1 MQHSTERP
9 PVKPLP
15 SFEVGR
21 DTPTQIYDTTAN
33 NITETES
40 DDIYRGSPPAP
51 HSPNSDDD
59 DSSSTSSSSSWSL
72 FNGRLGA
79 FTNLVSTLEQAISG
93 WRGNSSSTSSTS
105 SRSSIATVTRS
116 QLSRRRKRRGSTS
129 YLKRQHSERDFSAR
143 ISLIKARE
151 ESRIVPRQ
159 FSLYLAPSLRSAGD
173 TLHQKS
179 REVNSPYSQ
188 KVLWTSSLDPVLS
201 QLDAVL
207 KKTTKTRRN
216 RKDLASSRNS
226 PEINGEP
233 HQHLMLPENLK
244 APSRAASFTDLA
256 ALRKSKKGKARD
268 VAEVVSDAEKYVPAH
283 NPWFLDVASP
293 TSDDMRAI
301 GKASRHLLLHLH
313 PLTLEDILQQDPREK
328 LERFPK
334 LGYYFIS
341 FRAIE
346 SRTPGTKFEHQLD
359 FVSDTGGDEGLLME
373 SNVYL
378 VVFNEGVCS
387 FHFMDASEH
396 IDRVRNRIISLEKT
410 INMSSAWIAHS
421 LLDSIVDSFFPF
433 TDEIEKEVMAM
444 EQLVYPSDNTAAT
457 FDIPAKSNNIVPEK
471 VFSEEEPLPALSEKN
486 LLKFESSSTGTRT
499 HFALPRPPL
508 PLLYRRFLRYI
519 RYFWRPTPSN
529 EKSAPSPTMI
539 TLRRMARTRRLVTSL
554 TRLLATKSDVV
565 AQIRKRLLTGSG
577 NGNASNSEEE
587 VAMYMGDVQDHILSL
602 QHSLAHYE
610 RMLSQSHPT
619 YLQQLRTHVSLTK
632 SGADKALVYLTTVSM
647 AVLCLQT
654 VIGMFSQNVNVPASQ
669 DSFHVFGIIISV
681 ECVVLTVYLGVV
693 RRWWLN
699 AKKRRGKALG

>member
-1 MQHSTERP
+1 MQHSPERP

-15 SFEVGR
+15 SFQDGR
-21 DTPTQIYDTTAN
+21 DTPSQIHDTIGN
-33 NITETES
+33 NIPETES
-40 DDIYRGSPPAP
+40 DDIYRGSHP
-51 HSPNSDDD
+51 HSRHSYSPDSEDE
-59 DSSSTSSSSSWSL
+59 SSSSSSSSSWSL

-93 WRGNSSSTSSTS
+93 WRGNSSSTSSS
-105 SRSSIATVTRS
+105 SSHPSLATVTRS
-116 QLSRRRKRRGSTS
+116 QLSRRRKRRASTLD
-129 YLKRQHSERDFSAR
+129 LKHQQSEKDFTAR

-159 FSLYLAPSLRSAGD
+159 FSLYLAPALRSAGE
-173 TLHQKS
+173 TLHQ
-179 REVNSPYSQ
+179 RPGGVDDYPQ
-188 KVLWTSSLDPVLS
+188 RVLLTSSLDSVLS
-201 QLDAVL
+201 QLDAAL

-216 RKDLASSRNS
+216 RKDLTPSRNS
-226 PEINGEP
+226 PGITADT

-268 VAEVVSDAEKYVPAH
+268 AIEVLPETEKFVHAY

-293 TSDDMRAI
+293 TSEDMRAI
-301 GKASRHLLLHLH
+301 GKLLHLH

-346 SRTPGTKFEHQLD
+346 SRTIGTKIGRHID
-359 FVSDTGGDEGLLME
+359 FGTDTGGDEGPFLE

-387 FHFMDASEH
+387 FHFTDASEH

-433 TDEIEKEVMAM
+433 SDEIEKEVMAM
-444 EQLVYPSDNTAAT
+444 EQLVYPSGTTTTVSDV
-457 FDIPAKSNNIVPEK
+457 PARSESVLPEK
-471 VFSEEEPLPALSEKN
+471 VALAKEALPALNEKN
-486 LLKFESSSTGTRT
+486 LLKLEGTFSGTRT
-499 HFALPRPPL
+499 HFALSRPPL
-508 PLLYRRFLRYI
+508 PLLYRRFLRYT
-519 RYFWRPTPSN
+519 RSLWQPSPSN
-529 EKSAPSPTMI
+529 ERSIPSSTMI
-539 TLRRMARTRRLVTSL
+539 TLRRMARIRRLVTSL
-554 TRLLATKSDVV
+554 TRLLAAKSEVV

-577 NGNASNSEEE
+577 NGISVNNDEAE

-610 RMLSQSHPT
+610 RMLGQSHPT

-654 VIGMFSQNVNVPASQ
+654 VIGMFSQNVNVPASP
-669 DSFHVFGIIISV
+669 DSFHVFGIVVSV

-699 AKKRRGKALG
+699 AKKLKGKALG

>member
-1 MQHSTERP
+1 MQHSPERP

-15 SFEVGR
+15 SFEDGR
-21 DTPTQIYDTTAN
+21 DTPSQIHDTIGN
-33 NITETES
+33 NIPETES
-40 DDIYRGSPPAP
+40 DDIYRGSHP
-51 HSPNSDDD
+51 HSPHSYSPDSEDE
-59 DSSSTSSSSSWSL
+59 SSSSSSSSSWSL

-93 WRGNSSSTSSTS
+93 WRGNSSSTSSS
-105 SRSSIATVTRS
+105 SSHPSLATVTRS
-116 QLSRRRKRRGSTS
+116 QLSRRRKRRASTLD
-129 YLKRQHSERDFSAR
+129 LKHQQSERDFTAR

-159 FSLYLAPSLRSAGD
+159 FSLYLAPALRSAGEA
-173 TLHQKS
+173 LLQKPGGVDDHPQ
-179 REVNSPYSQ
+179 R
-188 KVLWTSSLDPVLS
+188 VLLTSSLDSVLS
-201 QLDAVL
+201 QLDAAL

-216 RKDLASSRNS
+216 RKDLTPSRNF
-226 PEINGEP
+226 PGITADT

-256 ALRKSKKGKARD
+256 ALRKSKKGKTREAI
-268 VAEVVSDAEKYVPAH
+268 EVLSETEKFVHAY

-293 TSDDMRAI
+293 TSEDMRAI
-301 GKASRHLLLHLH
+301 GKLLHLH

-346 SRTPGTKFEHQLD
+346 SRTMGTKIERQID
-359 FVSDTGGDEGLLME
+359 FGTDTGGDEGPFLE

-387 FHFMDASEH
+387 FHFTDASEH

-433 TDEIEKEVMAM
+433 SDEIEKEVMAM
-444 EQLVYPSDNTAAT
+444 EQLVYPSGTTTTAS
-457 FDIPAKSNNIVPEK
+457 DVPARSEFVLPEK
-471 VFSEEEPLPALSEKN
+471 VVPAKEPLPALNEKN
-486 LLKFESSSTGTRT
+486 LLRLEGTFSGTRT

-519 RYFWRPTPSN
+519 RSLWQPSLSN
-529 EKSAPSPTMI
+529 EKSIPSSTMI
-539 TLRRMARTRRLVTSL
+539 TLRRMARIRRLVTSL
-554 TRLLATKSDVV
+554 TRLLAAKSEVV

-577 NGNASNSEEE
+577 NGTSVNNDEAE

-654 VIGMFSQNVNVPASQ
+654 VIGMFSQNVNVPASP
-669 DSFHVFGIIISV
+669 DSFHVFGIVISV
-681 ECVVLTVYLGVV
+681 ECVVLTVYLAVV

-699 AKKRRGKALG
+699 AKKLKGKALG